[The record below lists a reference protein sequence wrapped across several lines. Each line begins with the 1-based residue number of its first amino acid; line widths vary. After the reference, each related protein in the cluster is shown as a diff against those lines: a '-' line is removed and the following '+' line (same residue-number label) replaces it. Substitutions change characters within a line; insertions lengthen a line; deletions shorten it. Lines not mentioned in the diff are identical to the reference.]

1 MQARSDAHHRKCPD
15 MRSVAQISQLPV
27 YNQIVVGT
35 THSATVICRQANSVY
50 TPRDFPLFELKT
62 SMGLSFGLT
71 ADQWFLHLSPNV
83 YLHTPTHLAAVKSTT
98 NYKSVQNTP
107 VSASVNVFM
116 CMCLCV
122 GDSVC
127 QLYIVC
133 VFFFSCFFFL
143 FFFSDYYYIYIVCV
157 VVFAVVRHSSS
168 FVRATCLKKLYWLP
182 PSLHRFAAWRFCLCV
197 WRTSGEQARP
207 DCMPAVL
214 FIYFFCS
221 SNGWMDFDEVFYKWS
236 DRYLRGPIISDFEN
250 SISMTSW
257 RPFCTFLLGHSQ
269 GRNFALIFFK
279 IGE

>member
-133 VFFFSCFFFL
+133 VFFFSCFFFSFL
-143 FFFSDYYYIYIVCV
+143 FFRLLLYI
-157 VVFAVVRHSSS
+157 
-168 FVRATCLKKLYWLP
+168 
-182 PSLHRFAAWRFCLCV
+182 
-197 WRTSGEQARP
+197 
-207 DCMPAVL
+207 
-214 FIYFFCS
+214 
-221 SNGWMDFDEVFYKWS
+221 
-236 DRYLRGPIISDFEN
+236 
-250 SISMTSW
+250 
-257 RPFCTFLLGHSQ
+257 
-269 GRNFALIFFK
+269 
-279 IGE
+279 